1 MSSKWFAMPMASF
14 IFIALLSAQSSQSK
28 QAGDAAKGKE
38 VFKQCAVCHDAASDA
53 RKVGPGLKG
62 LFKRA
67 KMSNGKPLN
76 EANVRAVIES
86 GGNGMMPFR
95 QMLTPVEKDAIIA
108 YLKTL

>member
-1 MSSKWFAMPMASF
+1 MASV
-14 IFIALLSAQSSQSK
+14 IFISLLPAQTGQQK

-38 VFKQCAVCHDAASDA
+38 VFKQCAVCHDAASDV

-67 KMSNGKPLN
+67 KMSNGKPMS

-95 QMLTPVEKDAIIA
+95 QMLTAVEKDAVIA